1 VPKRRQSKPSQARY
15 RVAEEAARLM
25 REHGIKDYLLAKRKA
40 AERLG
45 IRDRTSLPGN
55 EEIAAALTEQQRLF
69 GGDAYRTRLRELRE
83 AARRAMR
90 MMEGFEPRLVGS
102 VLSGAVTQHSDVDI
116 HVFADAP
123 EDIAVLL
130 IERHIPY
137 EVSERRIRYSGDRA
151 EAMPAYSFMAGDVA
165 IEATVFPPG
174 GLRQAP
180 SCPIDG
186 RPLKRARM
194 PELAALLKD

>member
-1 VPKRRQSKPSQARY
+1 MPRRRQTRSNQVRY
-15 RVAEEAARLM
+15 SVAHEAARLM

-45 IRDRTSLPGN
+45 VNDRASLPGN
-55 EEIAAALTEQQRLF
+55 DEIAAALTEQQRLF
-69 GGDAYRTRLRELRE
+69 GGDAYVLRLRELRQT
-83 AARRAMR
+83 ARQAMT
-90 MMEGFEPRLVGS
+90 MLEGFEPRLVGS
-102 VLSGAVTQHSDVDI
+102 VLSGAVTAHSDVNI

-123 EDIAVLL
+123 EEVAFVLMA
-130 IERHIPY
+130 RKIPY
-137 EVSERRIRYSGDRA
+137 ELGERRIRYPDDRA
-151 EAMPAYSFMAGDVA
+151 EAMPAYTFMAGDVA
-165 IEATVFPPG
+165 VEATVFPAA

-194 PELAALLKD
+194 PELAALLTE